1 MSTSRLIDH
10 VAGSPLSITCSIS
23 TSLEHV
29 DVEIQFLVNWTR
41 NGQLLTNDSDERII
55 TQSTYIDDFGNFA
68 MSSVAFKTLSSTED
82 TGTYACSVVTVSNN
96 LLYLENSPPNIQ
108 SVNIT
113 VTGKPSEI
121 RNCK

>member
-96 LLYLENSPPNIQ
+96 LMYLENSPPNIQ

>member
-1 MSTSRLIDH
+1 MSTSRLSDH
-10 VAGSPLSITCSIS
+10 VAGSPLNITCSIS
-23 TSLEHV
+23 TSFEHI
-29 DVEIQFLVNWTR
+29 DVEIQLLVNWTR
-41 NGQLLTNDSDERII
+41 NGQLLTNDNDERRI

-68 MSSVAFKTLSSTED
+68 MSSVTFKTLSSTED
-82 TGTYACSVVTVSNN
+82 TGTFACSVVTVSNN
-96 LLYLENSPPNIQ
+96 LLYLENSPPNIK

>member
-55 TQSTYIDDFGNFA
+55 KQSTYIDDFGNFA

>member
-29 DVEIQFLVNWTR
+29 DIEIQFLVNWTR